1 LREPIDQ
8 ASTPELRERMI
19 AALRYID
26 PQAAEKIVGPADVR
40 Q

>member
-1 LREPIDQ
+1 MKT
-8 ASTPELRERMI
+8 AELRERMI

-26 PQAAEKIVGPADVR
+26 PQAAEKIVEPSDAR